1 MKADKQPGLVLRFS
15 LALALLWALPA
26 LASDQECLACHGDPS
41 MKSESGKSLHVDAA
55 KHKTSVHGDLGCT
68 TCHVGVKEYPHPK
81 PMRKPACA
89 TCHEQEAAQVPQ
101 SAHSIL
107 GKQACASCHGTAHE
121 VQRAEK
127 VVPQQ
132 CATCHE
138 DAVHGYQLGVHA
150 VARKG
155 GDQQA
160 PTCLACHG
168 SPHQILAADDPK
180 SPVHHSNIPAT
191 CATCHAQKFV
201 MEHTGQSTQEV
212 YSYRESVHGRA
223 VATGSTKAAVCTDCH
238 GVHEIR
244 RASDEKSSIFKFN
257 VPFTCGK
264 CHEPVETEFMQS
276 THGQAI
282 TRGNSQ
288 APVCTDCH
296 GIHSIK
302 SHLDPNSSVAARNL
316 ARTTC
321 ARCHEGVRL
330 SQEFGLEGGRSSTYL
345 ASYHGLA
352 SQLGSK
358 IVANCASCHGVHN
371 ILPSSD
377 PRSTISPN
385 NLVHTCGQ
393 CHPGVTEKFALGKVH
408 VDAPLSA
415 DIGSVA
421 VRWIRRFYLSMIFA
435 VIGGMVLHNLIIWR
449 RKAILR
455 RDSYPRT
462 VTRMNQSQRW
472 QHLALLASFITLVV
486 TGFALKYPDSWLSL
500 LPGMGEKVR
509 GIVHRIAAVV
519 MIGASVYHLLYA
531 VLTRDGR
538 KLILDLL
545 PEPKDAT
552 DVIAVLRHY
561 LGLGGNKPEFK
572 RFTYA
577 EKAEY
582 WALVWGIIVMATT
595 GIALWAK
602 MTVGHVLPR
611 WWLDVATA
619 IHFYEAVLASLAI
632 VVWHFYQV
640 FLDPDA
646 YPMNWSWW
654 DGKVSEH
661 HYREEHGLDSETLL
675 AVARSEANVPG
686 STPEDNGNGAGH
698 APPSAAQEEVGA
710 KHDV

>member
-1 MKADKQPGLVLRFS
+1 MTATKQSRMLLRFS
-15 LALALLWALPA
+15 LALALFWALPA
-26 LASDQECLACHGDPS
+26 LAADQECLACHGDPG
-41 MKSESGKSLHVDAA
+41 MKSESGKSLHVDAD
-55 KHKTSVHGDLGCT
+55 KHKSSVHGDLGCT

-81 PMRKPACA
+81 PMRKPACG
-89 TCHEQEAAQVPQ
+89 TCHEQEVAQVPQ
-101 SAHSIL
+101 SVHSIL
-107 GKQACASCHGTAHE
+107 GAQACASCHGQAHE
-121 VQRAEK
+121 VQRSEK
-127 VVPQQ
+127 LVPQQ

-138 DAVHGYQLGVHA
+138 DAVHGYQVGVHA
-150 VARKG
+150 AARKT
-155 GDQQA
+155 GDLQA

-168 SPHQILAADDPK
+168 SPHKILAADDPK
-180 SPVHHSNIPAT
+180 SPVHHSNIPGT

-302 SHLDPNSSVAARNL
+302 SHLDPNSSVAAKNL

-330 SQEFGLEGGRSSTYL
+330 SQEFGVEGGRTSTYL

-352 SQLGSK
+352 SELGSK
-358 IVANCASCHGVHN
+358 VVANCASCHGVHN
-371 ILPSSD
+371 ILPSED
-377 PRSTISPN
+377 PRSTIN
-385 NLVHTCGQ
+385 RANLVHTCGQ

-421 VRWIRRFYLSMIFA
+421 VRWIRRFYLTMIFG

-455 RDSYPRT
+455 RDSYPRM
-462 VTRMNQSQRW
+462 VTRMTANQRW
-472 QHLALLASFITLVV
+472 QHLALLASFVTLVI

-500 LPGMGEKVR
+500 LPGMGERVR
-509 GIVHRIAAVV
+509 GIVHRIAAIV
-519 MIGASVYHLLYA
+519 MIGASVYHLMYA

-538 KLILDLL
+538 KLLLDLL

-552 DVIAVLRHY
+552 DVVETLRHY
-561 LGLGGNKPEFK
+561 LVGGNKPEFK

-595 GIALWAK
+595 GLALWAK
-602 MTVGHVLPR
+602 MTVGHLLPR

-640 FLDPDA
+640 FLDPDI
-646 YPMNWSWW
+646 YPMNWAWW
-654 DGKVSEH
+654 DGKMSEH
-661 HYREEHGLDSETLL
+661 HYRDEHGLDSETLL
-675 AVARSEANVPG
+675 AAARAGSNSTG
-686 STPEDNGNGAGH
+686 STPEGNGNSTGH
-698 APPSAAQEEVGA
+698 APRIAAQEEVGA